1 MFHTRSEGLRHSF
14 WSCSVSHLTD
24 SQLRPAM
31 MVAVMFLFLVG
42 SATVASFGFA
52 VPSMM
57 RRSAMM
63 MSNKLDGMTI
73 EGNLSPL
80 SNNLFVKVKDVP
92 ALTKSGFILPDKA
105 KERPTEGTVV
115 SAGPGAVHPDTGV
128 RLDMSAPVGA
138 NVMYS
143 KYDGCK
149 MKYNDENHQMI
160 KDDDVLLIY
169 SGPEATVE
177 TVQCVKDRV
186 LIKLPPKQDAS
197 QSGIIIKPTSKE
209 EPNPTY
215 GTVVKVGPG
224 KQASTGVVM
233 PPQVEPGDHVRFRQY
248 GGTQL
253 KLGGEDYLVTHMYDI
268 LAKW

>member
-1 MFHTRSEGLRHSF
+1 
-14 WSCSVSHLTD
+14 
-24 SQLRPAM
+24 M
-31 MVAVMFLFLVG
+31 MVAVLFLFMVG
-42 SATVASFGFA
+42 SATVSSFVFA
-52 VPSMM
+52 VPSM
-57 RRSAMM
+57 RRSPMF

-80 SNNLFVKVKDVP
+80 SNNLFVKVKEVP
-92 ALTKSGFILPDKA
+92 SLTKSGFIIPDKA

-128 RLDMSAPVGA
+128 RLDMSAQVGV
-138 NVMYS
+138 NVMYG
-143 KYDGCK
+143 KYEGCE

-160 KDDDVLLIY
+160 KDDDVLLTY

-186 LIKLPPKQDAS
+186 LIKLPPKEDS
-197 QSGIIIKPTSKE
+197 SKSGIIIKPTSKDD
-209 EPNPTY
+209 NIPTY

-224 KQASTGVVM
+224 KQASSGVVL
-233 PPQVEPGDHVRFRQY
+233 PPQVEPGDHVRFREY

-253 KLGGEDYLVTHMYDI
+253 KLGGEDYLVTRMYDI